1 MAKSSFNHKNRQPAK
16 FPFRPGILPVVLVC
30 LSITCSGPVSTWA
43 TELPAP
49 RHTETDPSVL
59 EKLQWFQD
67 VKFGLLMHWG
77 PYCQWEV
84 VESWSICPEDENWC
98 KRRGPHAKDYN
109 EYKSAY
115 ENLKSTF
122 NPVTF
127 DPDSWAA
134 AAKAAGMRYVIFTT
148 KHHDGFCMFD
158 TRETDYKITDGG
170 CPFSSHPRSNIAAEI
185 FNAFRTQGFGIGA
198 YFSKPDWHSPD
209 YWWPYFPPFDR
220 NVNYDID
227 RYPERWEAFK
237 QFTFNQIKE
246 LMSDYGRIDI
256 LWLDGGWVQPMTPTS
271 PRWGKNPTDQNI
283 DMPKIAAMA
292 RSLQPGLIIVDR
304 AVEGPYQ
311 NYRTPE
317 QEVPEEPLDYVWETC
332 MTMATSWS
340 YSSRDTYKPARQLI
354 HILVNIVAK
363 GGNLLL
369 NIGPSPEGELPPESL
384 KRLKEIGA
392 WMNVNGNAIY
402 STRAI
407 APYTENK
414 LCYTRSPDG
423 TVNAIYLAGEDEN
436 SPPDA
441 IHISGFSPEKGSAV
455 MMLGVE
461 TPLTWETN
469 GSGCAIHVPESVRAH
484 PPCSHAW
491 TFRFAMD

>member
-1 MAKSSFNHKNRQPAK
+1 MKFSFLK
-16 FPFRPGILPVVLVC
+16 GILSVAIVFLC
-30 LSITCSGPVSTWA
+30 ITGGSAVHTRA
-43 TELPAP
+43 TETPASQDA
-49 RHTETDPSVL
+49 ETDTLVL
-59 EKLQWFQD
+59 EKLEWFQD
-67 VKFGLLMHWG
+67 MKFGLLMHWG
-77 PYCQWEV
+77 PYSQWEV

-98 KRRGPHAKDYN
+98 KRRGSHAKDYH
-109 EYKSAY
+109 EYKRAY

-122 NPVTF
+122 NPVKF

-134 AAKAAGMRYVIFTT
+134 AAREGGMRYVIFTT

-158 TRETDYKITDGG
+158 TRETDYRITDSG
-170 CPFSSHPRSNIAAEI
+170 CPFSSHPRSNITAEI
-185 FNAFRTQGFGIGA
+185 FNAFRRQGFGIGA
-198 YFSKPDWHSPD
+198 YFSKPDWHSPH

-227 RYPERWEAFK
+227 RYPERWEVFK

-246 LMSDYGRIDI
+246 LMSGCGQIDI

-271 PRWGKNPTDQNI
+271 PRWGKNPTDQDI

-304 AVEGPYQ
+304 AVEGRYQ

-340 YSSRDTYKPARQLI
+340 YSSADTYKPARQLI
-354 HILVNIVAK
+354 HILVNITAK

-384 KRLKEIGA
+384 KRLKSIGA
-392 WMNVNGNAIY
+392 WMNVNGSAIY

-414 LCYTRSPDG
+414 ICFTRSPDG
-423 TVNAIYLAGEDEN
+423 AVNAIYLSEEGEEH
-436 SPPDA
+436 PPDT
-441 IHISGFSPEKGSAV
+441 IHISCFAPEEGSTV
-455 MMLGVE
+455 RMLGVE
-461 TPLTWETN
+461 APLPWET
-469 GSGCAIHVPESVRAH
+469 SGAGFSIHVPDSVRAY

-491 TFRFAMD
+491 VFRFAVE